1 MARNFVGRVSGMG
14 KHDMAHIS
22 LDDQPK
28 VRVKL
33 HLSSLSELQYE
44 RGQHRLFRDF
54 LLPRQPS
61 ASTFVSKE
69 YFFDEST
76 IQLPPI
82 REELHRV
89 MSARVSSVQ

>member
-1 MARNFVGRVSGMG
+1 MG

-22 LDDQPK
+22 LDGQPK
-28 VRVKL
+28 VGVKL
-33 HLSSLSELQYE
+33 SPPSLSELQSA

-76 IQLPPI
+76 TQLPPI

-89 MSARVSSVQ
+89 MSARVSSIQ